1 MKRKKKIFATCV
13 KCTKKKGNNEKE
25 KRKKINLL
33 AAAAKISSRDK
44 RAKRERAVCLRG
56 GSAREGCGTLPGW
69 GRGNLKRQLPLP
81 ALDISMLNKIKISTD
96 YFIHFWLSIKFL

>member
-1 MKRKKKIFATCV
+1 MY
-13 KCTKKKGNNEKE
+13 EKE
-25 KRKKINLL
+25 GKQREGEEEKINLL
-33 AAAAKISSRDK
+33 AAAAKISSKDK

-56 GSAREGCGTLPGW
+56 GSSREGCGTLQGW